1 MSRRRTPDFAS
12 ARRVHVMFNSQT
24 ENPERTSSLSGDE
37 KTHSFFRGGRD
48 MLDRRTILQA
58 LAVAAAGVAPNGTF
72 AAENDVYV
80 IADLLAKPEASEE
93 FRKMLLDFVA
103 MTRKEDG
110 CKHYTLLEDPA
121 KAGHFYTFEIWADKA
136 ALDAHLNSPTM
147 KAMGPKL
154 KDILAA
160 APVITPLKM
169 LTES

>member
-1 MSRRRTPDFAS
+1 
-12 ARRVHVMFNSQT
+12 
-24 ENPERTSSLSGDE
+24 
-37 KTHSFFRGGRD
+37 
-48 MLDRRTILQA
+48 MLDRRLILQA
-58 LAVAAAGVAPNGTF
+58 LAGSVAAGLTPTAVL

-80 IADLLAKPEASEE
+80 IADLLAKPEAADE

-103 MTRKEDG
+103 MTRKENG

-136 ALDAHLNSPTM
+136 ALDAHLNSPAM

-160 APVITPLKM
+160 APVITPLKV